1 MLLTQSTAP
10 IIGWI
15 ATLLGY
21 VMALIFRVLSSVGI
35 ENIGLCI
42 IFFTIFVRLLLLP
55 MMVSQQK
62 FQKLNAVMQP
72 EISKIQKKYR
82 GKKDAESMQRQN
94 DEIKAVYEKYG
105 TSATGGC
112 LQLIIQMPILFALY
126 QVIRKIPAYIPEVKA
141 EYSTIVKAISG
152 DAGWVAKVNKI
163 IEGLGTNYVRAI
175 ETNSSVNYVIDQLNY
190 FTKDAWTQLANAFPA
205 ASSVITKTSDHIIDM
220 NNFVAGINISQTPG
234 FHPSIYWIIPI
245 LAGLFQF
252 LSAKTM
258 PQPPSNAGD
267 STANMSRSMTTMMPL
282 MSVYFCLIMPVGLG
296 IYWITS
302 ALLQFIQQIVL
313 NKYFER
319 VDMDQLLEKNREK
332 AAKKKAKGR
341 KSLSDRLSEAVTGRN
356 KEEENQ
362 GVKVTSIY
370 DQYRTIRGNATIK
383 TKTYPDPL
391 QGQTVDYEKLGEIGK
406 GAYIVQEF
414 DKKNN
419 PKGGNK

>member
-21 VMALIFRVLSSVGI
+21 VMSLIFKALSSVGI

-55 MMVSQQK
+55 LMVGQQK

-82 GKKDAESMQRQN
+82 GKKDAESMQKQN
-94 DEIKAVYEKYG
+94 EEIKAVYEKYG

-112 LQLIIQMPILFALY
+112 LQLIIQMPILFALF

-141 EYSTIVKAISG
+141 EYSTVVNAISG
-152 DAGWVAKVNKI
+152 LDGYVGKVNKI

-175 ETNSSVNYVIDQLNY
+175 EADSTVNYVIDQLNY
-190 FTKDAWTQLANAFPA
+190 FTRDAWTQLANAFPS
-205 ASSVITKTSDHIIDM
+205 ASSVITKASEHIIDM
-220 NNFVAGINISQTPG
+220 NTFVSGINISQTPG
-234 FHPSIYWIIPI
+234 FHPSIYWVIPI

-258 PQPPSNAGD
+258 PQPPANTGD

-302 ALLQFIQQIVL
+302 AFLQFIQQIVL
-313 NKYFER
+313 NKYFDK
-319 VDMDQLLEKNREK
+319 VDMDKLVEKNQEK

-341 KSLSDRLSEAVTGRN
+341 KSISERLSQAITGRN

-370 DQYRTIRGNATIK
+370 DQYRTIRGNASIK
-383 TKTYPDPL
+383 TKTYPDPHK
-391 QGQTVDYEKLGEIGK
+391 GQTVDYEKLGEIGK
-406 GAYIVQEF
+406 AAYSVQEL
-414 DKKNN
+414 DRKNN
-419 PKGGNK
+419 PRGGNQ

>member
-1 MLLTQSTAP
+1 MLLTQSTTP

-15 ATLLGY
+15 ASLLGY

-55 MMVSQQK
+55 MMVQQQK
-62 FQKLNAVMQP
+62 FQKLNLVMQP

-82 GKKDAESMQRQN
+82 GKKDADSMQKQN
-94 DEIKAVYEKYG
+94 EEIKAVYEKYG

-112 LQLIIQMPILFALY
+112 LQLIIQMPILFALF

-141 EYSTIVKAISG
+141 EYTSVVNAISG
-152 DAGWVAKVNKI
+152 LDGYVAKVNKI

-175 ETNSSVNYVIDQLNY
+175 EANSSVNYVIDQLNY
-190 FTKDAWTQLANAFPA
+190 FTKDAWAQLASAFPS
-205 ASSVITKTSDHIIDM
+205 ASSVITSASDHINSM
-220 NNFVAGINISQTPG
+220 NNFVAGINIAQTPG
-234 FHPSIYWIIPI
+234 FHPSIYWVIPI

-258 PQPPSNAGD
+258 PQPPANSGD

-302 ALLQFIQQIVL
+302 SLLQFIQQIVL

-319 VDMDQLLEKNREK
+319 VDMDQLVEKNLEK

-341 KSLSDRLSEAVTGRN
+341 KSITERLTQAISGRN
-356 KEEENQ
+356 KEDENQ

-370 DQYRTIRGNATIK
+370 DQYRTIRGNASIK
-383 TKTYPDPL
+383 TKTFPDPHK
-391 QGQTVDYEKLGEIGK
+391 GQEVNYEKLGEIGK
-406 GAYIVQEF
+406 AAYSVQEF
-414 DKKNN
+414 DRKNN